1 MNLKEKQYCL
11 CHSDSV
17 IGLLFFLITMIPSNF
32 LAQEKIKVG
41 IDEQLG
47 HYLPMD
53 LKFTESDGK
62 VVSLKELIT
71 KPTILALVYYECPGL
86 CNPMQSELAWTVDKL
101 QLEPGTD
108 FQVISLSFDN
118 HETPAIAAKWKKNY
132 LQTIKRKFDPADWT
146 FLTGDSLSIKEVTDA
161 CGFYFR
167 PADKQYVH
175 ASTLIAISPD
185 GKITRYLFGTQFNP
199 FDMKMAL
206 LEAEAG
212 KTSPTITKVLQFCF
226 SYDPSGRRYTLN
238 ILRIIGSVSLL
249 GVGIFLG
256 VLTIKK
262 KKKIKN
268 EGV

>member
-1 MNLKEKQYCL
+1 MKTFTKNIIPVLIFCSLLASSNLFGGQ
-11 CHSDSV
+11 
-17 IGLLFFLITMIPSNF
+17 G
-32 LAQEKIKVG
+32 IKVG
-41 IDEQLG
+41 IDEKLG
-47 HYLPMD
+47 NYLPMN

-62 VVSLKELIT
+62 VVTLKELIT

-86 CNPMQSELAWTVDKL
+86 CNPMQSELAWTIDKL

-108 FQVISLSFDN
+108 FQVISLSFD
-118 HETPAIAAKWKKNY
+118 HRETPAIAAKWKKNY
-132 LQTIKRKFDPADWT
+132 LQTIKRKFDPSDWI
-146 FLTGDSLSIKEVTDA
+146 FLTGDSVSIKKITDA
-161 CGFYFR
+161 CGYHFR

-175 ASTLIAISPD
+175 AATVIAISPD
-185 GKITRYLFGTQFNP
+185 GKITRYMFGTQFNP

-212 KTSPTITKVLQFCF
+212 KASPTIAKVLQFCF

-238 ILRIIGSVSLL
+238 ILRIMGSISLL

-256 VLTIKK
+256 VLVIKK
-262 KKKIKN
+262 KKKIKK

>member
-1 MNLKEKQYCL
+1 MKNLKNYIIPLFVFCL
-11 CHSDSV
+11 
-17 IGLLFFLITMIPSNF
+17 FLVYSNSF
-32 LAQEKIKVG
+32 GGQKIKVG

-47 HYLPMD
+47 HYIPMD

-71 KPTILALVYYECPGL
+71 KPTILAFVYYECPGL
-86 CNPMQSELAWTVDKL
+86 CNPMQSELAWTIDKL
-101 QLEPGTD
+101 QLEPGKD
-108 FQVISLSFDN
+108 FQVISLSFD
-118 HETPAIAAKWKKNY
+118 HRETPEIAAKWKHNY
-132 LQTIKRKFDPADWT
+132 LQTIKRKFDPKDWI
-146 FLTGDSLSIKEVTDA
+146 FLTGDSISIKKITDA
-161 CGFYFR
+161 CGYRFR

-175 ASTLIAISPD
+175 AATLIAISPE
-185 GKITRYLFGTQFNP
+185 GKITRYMFGIQFNP

-212 KTSPTITKVLQFCF
+212 RASPTIAKVLQFCF

-238 ILRIIGSVSLL
+238 LLRIIGSISLL
-249 GVGIFLG
+249 GAGIFLG
-256 VLTIKK
+256 VLLLKK